1 MEQEPKEKSSRQ
13 RILETA
19 CTLFVNNGYHGTSTR
34 DITNQIGL
42 SPSTLYSHFKT
53 KEVIF
58 VAVLETY
65 HPWLII
71 PSAVENARG
80 KNVDEIVRSAAD
92 EMLKEWDKQPD
103 LIRLHLIESVEF
115 RGQHLPELFDNTFKK
130 MTQAVEKMVAANS
143 ELHTINAD
151 ILTRA
156 LLGLFFA
163 YLMTDRYSEVQFR
176 TGLEGRAF
184 DYFTDTYLKGIA
196 SQSGID
202 SNKKN
207 QKREK

>member
-1 MEQEPKEKSSRQ
+1 MDPEPKEKNSRQ
-13 RILETA
+13 RILESA
-19 CTLFVNNGYHGTSTR
+19 CALFVNNGYHGTSTR

-53 KEVIF
+53 KEEIF
-58 VAVLETY
+58 VAVLEIY

-80 KNVDEIVRSAAD
+80 NNVDEIVRSAAD
-92 EMLKEWDKQPD
+92 GMLQEWDKQPD

-130 MTQAVEKMVAANS
+130 MTEAVEIMIAANS
-143 ELHTINAD
+143 ELHSINVD

-176 TGLEGRAF
+176 TGLGGNAF
-184 DYFTDTYLKGIA
+184 DYFTDAYLKGIA

-202 SNKKN
+202 SNKK
-207 QKREK
+207 EKKQE

>member
-1 MEQEPKEKSSRQ
+1 MTQKPKEKTSHQ
-13 RILETA
+13 RILEAA
-19 CTLFVNNGYHGTSTR
+19 CALFINNGYHGTSTR
-34 DITNQIGL
+34 EITNQLGL

-53 KEVIF
+53 KEEIF
-58 VAVLETY
+58 VAVLEAF

-71 PSAVENARG
+71 PSAVENAKG
-80 KNVDEIVRSAAD
+80 KNVDEIVRSAA
-92 EMLKEWDKQPD
+92 EGMLKEWDKQPD

-130 MTQAVEKMVAANS
+130 MTTAVENMIASNPD
-143 ELHTINAD
+143 LHTINVD

-176 TGLEGRAF
+176 TGLEGKAF
-184 DYFTDTYLKGIA
+184 DYFTDIYLKGIA
-196 SQSGID
+196 SSSGID
-202 SNKKN
+202 SDKN
-207 QKREK
+207 Q

>member
-80 KNVDEIVRSAAD
+80 ENVDEIVRSAAD

>member
-53 KEVIF
+53 KEEIF
-58 VAVLETY
+58 VAVLEAY

-92 EMLKEWDKQPD
+92 GMLKEWDKQPD

-130 MTQAVEKMVAANS
+130 MTQAVETMVAANS
-143 ELHTINAD
+143 ELHTINVD

-202 SNKKN
+202 SNKKD
-207 QKREK
+207 QKQEK

>member
-53 KEVIF
+53 KEEIF

>member
-1 MEQEPKEKSSRQ
+1 MGQESKEKNSRQ
-13 RILETA
+13 RILEAA
-19 CTLFVNNGYHGTSTR
+19 CALFINNGYHGTSTR

-53 KEVIF
+53 KEEIF

-71 PSAVENARG
+71 PSAVENAQG
-80 KNVDEIVRSAAD
+80 KNIDEIVRSAAD
-92 EMLKEWDKQPD
+92 GMLKEWDKQPD

-115 RGQHLPELFDNTFKK
+115 RGKHLPNLFDATFTK
-130 MTQAVEKMVAANS
+130 MTSAVENLIANNPD
-143 ELHTINAD
+143 LHTINVD

-176 TGLEGRAF
+176 TGLGGSVF
-184 DYFTDTYLKGIA
+184 DYFTDVYLKGIA
-196 SQSGID
+196 SHSGIN
-202 SNKKN
+202 SNKK
-207 QKREK
+207 EKK

>member
-1 MEQEPKEKSSRQ
+1 MKQESKEKTSRS
-13 RILETA
+13 RILEAA
-19 CTLFVNNGYHGTSTR
+19 CALFINNGYHGTSTR
-34 DITNQIGL
+34 EITNQLGL

-53 KEVIF
+53 KEEIF

-71 PSAVENARG
+71 PSAVENAQG

-92 EMLKEWDKQPD
+92 GMLKEWDKQPG

-130 MTQAVEKMVAANS
+130 MTSAVENLIANNPD
-143 ELHTINAD
+143 LHTINVD

-176 TGLEGRAF
+176 TGLGGNVF
-184 DYFTDTYLKGIA
+184 DYFTDAYLKGIA

-202 SNKKN
+202 SNKKE
-207 QKREK
+207 EK

>member
-53 KEVIF
+53 KEEIF
-58 VAVLETY
+58 VAVLEAY

-92 EMLKEWDKQPD
+92 GMLKEWDKQPD

-130 MTQAVEKMVAANS
+130 MTRAVETMVAANS
-143 ELHTINAD
+143 ELHTINVD

-202 SNKKN
+202 SNKKD
-207 QKREK
+207 QKQEK